1 VAEPLRIS
9 LMRPPNH
16 ADHLVTALPRNVLA
30 AGLVSFFTDLSSEM
44 IVPVLPIFLTAVLGA
59 PVAAVGLIEGVAESA
74 ASIVRVFAGSLS
86 DAPATESHSCSLGH
100 GLSGRQDFTAAA
112 ERVFDVRSGQQ
123 SSVVR
128 VCCSSTNLQARYL
141 KCLYLGRRAE
151 SFRATAKS
159 VVSHPV
165 RGWI

>member
-59 PVAAVGLIEGVAESA
+59 PVAAVGLIEGVAEST
-74 ASIVRVFAGSLS
+74 ASIVRVFAGSIS
-86 DAPATESHSCSLGH
+86 DRAGH
-100 GLSGRQDFTAAA
+100 RKPLMLVGTWPLRAAGLH
-112 ERVFDVRSGQQ
+112 RS
-123 SSVVR
+123 R
-128 VCCSSTNLQARYL
+128 
-141 KCLYLGRRAE
+141 
-151 SFRATAKS
+151 
-159 VVSHPV
+159 
-165 RGWI
+165 